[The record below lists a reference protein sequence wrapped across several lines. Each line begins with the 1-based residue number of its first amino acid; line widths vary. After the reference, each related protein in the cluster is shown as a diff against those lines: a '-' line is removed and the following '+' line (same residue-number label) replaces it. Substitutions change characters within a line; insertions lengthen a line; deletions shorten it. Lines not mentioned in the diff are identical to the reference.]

1 MPNNEASLEGG
12 PKKIIYAKSK
22 SILRGRNLSQNYLFA
37 LGILYN
43 YNLYNP
49 IVFYFQSYI
58 ILHIQTKTQLSVCH
72 MSLNL
77 WKHDETDDSVS
88 LLGWGRAA
96 FLTRQRC
103 TVVNLSHSRIEIIVI
118 WMGRGILIRTQE
130 MLKKYEQK

>member
-12 PKKIIYAKSK
+12 PKKIIYAKGK

-77 WKHDETDDSVS
+77 WKHDATDDSVS
-88 LLGWGRAA
+88 LLGVGTSSVSNQIEVYSSELVPLKNRNNCDMDG
-96 FLTRQRC
+96 QRH
-103 TVVNLSHSRIEIIVI
+103 THTHIGNV
-118 WMGRGILIRTQE
+118 
-130 MLKKYEQK
+130 KKYEQE